1 MTDRRN
7 KEFYEEY
14 RALKNNGW
22 NVQKEN
28 QVRFNS
34 GSESNPHY
42 LAKCLAARVGHIEG
56 YSVASEVVHPDH
68 GEIDV
73 LLWNHPERL
82 TYAVETETSPTDE
95 IIADKLERYVHSNPV
110 IDDLLLVNVS
120 DLPVDRIA
128 AEEWIR
134 GELGL

>member
-1 MTDRRN
+1 MNRRDQD
-7 KEFYEEY
+7 FYEEY
-14 RALKNNGW
+14 RALQTHGW
-22 NVQKEN
+22 DVQKEN

-34 GSESNPHY
+34 GSETNPHFV
-42 LAKCLAARVGHIEG
+42 AKCLAARVGHSEG
-56 YSVASEVVHPDH
+56 YSVASEVVHPEN
-68 GEIDV
+68 GEIDI

-95 IIADKLERYVHSNPV
+95 VIADKLERYVHSNPV
-110 IDDLLLVNVS
+110 IDDLLLVNVNN
-120 DLPVDRIA
+120 LPVDRIE